1 MTTPSTPQTRRAIG
15 YIRVSTTMQ
24 ALSGHSLSE
33 QRAKINEYCSLY
45 DLELVEIHA
54 DEGISGKTL
63 ARPALELALKQLKEG
78 HATTLI
84 IVKLDRL
91 TRNVRDLGVL
101 IEEYFGNNGADLAS
115 VSEQIDTATASGRL
129 TLNILTSVAQWE
141 REVITERISSA
152 MQHMK
157 SQGKRT
163 GYIPFG
169 KQLCEEGVYLLD
181 QEEELDIIDMIRSK
195 RREGLSLRG
204 LAIWFNEQGITNRG
218 RAWSHMT
225 IKSKL

>member
-1 MTTPSTPQTRRAIG
+1 MSNARQAVG

-33 QRAKINEYCSLY
+33 QRAKITEYCSLY
-45 DLELVEIHA
+45 DLKLVDIYS

-63 ARPALELALKQLKEG
+63 ARPALEQALEQLKEG
-78 HATTLI
+78 RATTLI
-84 IVKLDRL
+84 VVKLDRL
-91 TRNVRDLGVL
+91 TRNVRDLGAL
-101 IEEYFGNNGADLAS
+101 IETYFGDSGADLAS
-115 VSEQIDTATASGRL
+115 VSEQIDTATAAGRL

-157 SQGKRT
+157 AQGKRT

-169 KQLCEEGVYLLD
+169 KRLCEEGVYLLD
-181 QEEELDIIDMIRSK
+181 HEEELEVIDLIRSK
-195 RREGLSLRG
+195 RTQGLSLRR
-204 LAIWFNEQGITNRG
+204 LASWLNTQGITNRG
-218 RAWSHMT
+218 RQWSHMT
-225 IKSKL
+225 VKSKF

>member
-1 MTTPSTPQTRRAIG
+1 
-15 YIRVSTTMQ
+15 MQ
-24 ALSGHSLSE
+24 VLSGHSLDE
-33 QRAKINEYCSLY
+33 QRSKIAEYCSLY
-45 DLELVEIHA
+45 DLTLTRICA

-63 ARPALELALKQLKEG
+63 DRSGLNQALDCLKTGEAQ
-78 HATTLI
+78 TLV

-91 TRNVRDLGVL
+91 TRNVRDLGLL
-101 IEEYFGNNGADLAS
+101 IEAYFGDNGADLAS

-169 KQLCEEGVYLLD
+169 KKLCAEGVYLLD
-181 QEEELDIIDMIRSK
+181 HEEELEVIDLIRSK
-195 RREGLSLRG
+195 RAQGLSLRK
-204 LAIWFNEQGITNRG
+204 LAMWLNEHNITNRG

-225 IKSKL
+225 VKSKL